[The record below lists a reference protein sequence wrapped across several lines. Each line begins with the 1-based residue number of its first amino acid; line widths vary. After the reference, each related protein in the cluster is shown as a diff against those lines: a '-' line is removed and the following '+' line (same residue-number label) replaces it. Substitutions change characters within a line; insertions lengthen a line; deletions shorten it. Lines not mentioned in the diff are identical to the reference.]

1 MSVNKWLGKTW
12 LGRSWPGRAFL
23 GAVALAAV
31 ASAGTPTLAQVLD
44 LSQYPDLRGQ
54 WDRFSVPGLP
64 GQPSFDQTKAW
75 GNGQE
80 APLTPEYQA
89 ILDASIADQARGGL
103 GNSADHVMCRGAGMP
118 FMMIAFRPL
127 EFVITPGTTYVLIA
141 DYDALRRVF
150 TDGRDWPAAI
160 EPTLQG
166 YSIGKWIDEDGDGRF
181 DVLEVETRGFKG
193 NRVYDITGIPLH
205 RDNQS
210 IFKERIFLD
219 RNNPDVLHD
228 EITVI
233 DNALTRP
240 WTVDKRYVR
249 NADRTAQ
256 WPEFICNE
264 NSAQVMIGGEAYYLS
279 GDDRLMPARKDQP
292 PPDLQYF
299 KGAAAPEA
307 K

>member
-1 MSVNKWLGKTW
+1 MLGKGW
-12 LGRSWPGRAFL
+12 C
-23 GAVALAAV
+23 GAVVLMAAMV
-31 ASAGTPTLAQVLD
+31 TSAESQVFD
-44 LSQYPDLRGQ
+44 YSKYPDLKGH
-54 WDRFSVPGLP
+54 WERFVVPGLP
-64 GQPSFDQTKAW
+64 GQPSFDQTKPW
-75 GNGQE
+75 GNGQQ

-89 ILDASIADQARGGL
+89 ILDASIADQEKGGL
-103 GNSADHVMCRGAGMP
+103 GNSAAHVLCGGAGMP

-150 TDGRDWPAAI
+150 TDGRDWPAEI

-166 YSIGKWIDEDGDGRF
+166 YSIGRWIDEDGDGKF

-210 IFKERIFLD
+210 VFKERIFVD
-219 RNNPDVLHD
+219 KANPNLLHD

-249 NADRTAQ
+249 SSDLLDQ

-264 NSAQVMIGGEAYYLS
+264 YNGQVMIGGQNYYLS
-279 GDDRLMPARKDQP
+279 GEGMLMPARKDQA
-292 PPDLQYF
+292 PPDLKYF
-299 KGAAAPEA
+299 KQRQ